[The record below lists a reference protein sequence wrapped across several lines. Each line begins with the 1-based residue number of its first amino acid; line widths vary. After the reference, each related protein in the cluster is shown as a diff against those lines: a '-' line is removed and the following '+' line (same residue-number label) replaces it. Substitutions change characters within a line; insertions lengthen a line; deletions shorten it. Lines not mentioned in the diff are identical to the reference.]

1 MSDDAQKRQPPAPI
15 MRMTLQ
21 GAAPPLDD
29 PDRRARAIEQA
40 FDYRGDV
47 TLTTADGQTLEGYV
61 FDRRND
67 QPDPILRMML
77 PDGSR
82 RTVRYDEVTH
92 LEFTGRDAAEGRSW
106 DTWVKKYVE
115 KKQAGQSASIE
126 PEKLE

>member
-1 MSDDAQKRQPPAPI
+1 MSEDAQKRRPPAPV

-21 GAAPPLDD
+21 GAAPALDD
-29 PDRRARAIEQA
+29 PGQRARAIEQA

-47 TLTTADGQTLEGYV
+47 TLTTTAGQTLEGYV
-61 FDRRND
+61 FDRRKD

-82 RTVRYDEVTH
+82 RTVRYDEVAGLT
-92 LEFTGRDAAEGRSW
+92 FSGRDAAEGRSW

-115 KKQAGQSASIE
+115 KKRAGQAASIE